1 MKIKKQVTV
10 VELDDQEY
18 NALDQAADILEEVC
32 SAFSISCEG
41 CPLSGLC
48 SPDSDPAHI
57 VRESILALRGEL

>member
-18 NALDQAADILEEVC
+18 NTLDRAADILGEVC
-32 SAFSISCEG
+32 GAFEGSCED
-41 CPLSGLC
+41 CPLSRLC

-57 VRESILALRGEL
+57 VRESVLALRGEL